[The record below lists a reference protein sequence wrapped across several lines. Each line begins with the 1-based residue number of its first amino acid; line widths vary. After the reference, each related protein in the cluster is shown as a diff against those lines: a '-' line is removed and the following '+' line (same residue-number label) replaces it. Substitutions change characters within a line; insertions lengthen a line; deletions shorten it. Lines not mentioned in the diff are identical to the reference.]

1 VQGKNA
7 TDWPS
12 IKLVNQ
18 HGVVAARRIA
28 SLRPPLGTVQ
38 EAAIVGVPLA
48 FDCPAIKSNQVAV

>member
-18 HGVVAARRIA
+18 HGIVAARRIA
-28 SLRPPLGTVQ
+28 SLRPPLWSVQ
-38 EAAIVGVPLA
+38 KAAVIGVPLA
-48 FDCPAIKSNQVAV
+48 FDCPAIQSNEVAV